1 MGLGAGFLAALG
13 AIVFLIVRVLE
24 AWRSLKR
31 FRRHLGRALERLEDA
46 GRRTS
51 ESAARAGEQEELTAS
66 LARLRRSLAQLAV
79 LRGALDE
86 ATGTVGRFTA
96 VYPRK

>member
-1 MGLGAGFLAALG
+1 MGLGAGVLAALG
-13 AIVFLIVRVLE
+13 AIAFLVVRVLE

-31 FRRHLGRALERLEDA
+31 LRRHLGRALERLEDA
-46 GRRTS
+46 GKRTS
-51 ESAARAGEQEELTAS
+51 ESAARAGEQEELAASVARLRLS
-66 LARLRRSLAQLAV
+66 LARLAV

-86 ATGTVGRFTA
+86 ATDTVGRFTA